1 MHSVAVYYCIKQTG
15 RGIVKQKF
23 RERKSIVDDKKRR
36 I

>member
-1 MHSVAVYYCIKQTG
+1 MHSVAVYYCTKQRAG
-15 RGIVKQKF
+15 GIVKQKF